1 MFVPDKVLALN
12 NAIGLLVVA
21 AMDPERPDVEALFA
35 DFRLCLNDYDAWA
48 ESFWTG
54 KALDIEQ
61 VFKVG
66 HDVRLVAPKNSTPPV
81 SSTVAA
87 CPAAGPLT
95 LVHMF
100 DAARFVPIG
109 NTPVMLEPL
118 NADGTFGKPVYDEI
132 GPSGILEIRECERSL
147 RYRITFFPNVSAE
160 HVKALYASYQGVIS
174 GLEGWLR
181 NEWTTEFEPS
191 WAEFAEAGFIKRYG
205 LLQQADWRGFE
216 NSLNGLWDDVKQ
228 IYALIADLQVNSEKL
243 LEYLTETEL
252 ETLLEASAESIANL
266 LLVLSDEPLMFI
278 HLAAITSWLR
288 MLPPQFIAEV
298 VAQIRTGI
306 LIGFL
311 LARFTGPAGLKL
323 GISAKVLDK
332 IKSERARKWLAAA
345 SLRLAELGTQSDLT
359 THAGVLKPLAVNVRN
374 APLNPAPAVPLQIN
388 MGTAPVLTVQNPVA
402 ITRDKS
408 AAMTRLG
415 RQEHRDDV
423 SDQAKNPNG
432 DSADCGP
439 LTCTNGCPVSMVTGE
454 ELLTLDDGS
463 LNGLLP
469 FAFTR
474 LYRTSAV
481 EMDCGLGWG
490 WSHSLAHRLELDAEQ
505 VVWTDHE
512 NRRTT
517 FPLPGLSRPA
527 IHNSLSRSAIYL
539 GNKPEELIVALAG
552 ESPRFYHFE
561 NGRLTSISDAYDN
574 RLHITRDRQDRIQRV
589 DNGAGRSL
597 LLRYERRHIVTVEYQ
612 SFHPAD
618 GLVDA
623 WRREQT
629 LIAYRYDARHRLI
642 EATNAA
648 GESERYDYDD
658 QHVILQRQLAGG
670 ASFFWEWERSGK
682 AARCVRHWATF
693 SQMDTRYAWDDDGA
707 VLVKNADGS
716 EEVYVHDDKARLVRR
731 VEPDGAEHLNAYDDQ
746 GRLTNEC
753 SPSGAITQYRY
764 DEVGRLIALIPP
776 EDEPTSYE
784 YRYGFL
790 HARYRGKAVW
800 KYQRNAQGDVT
811 EAIDPDGHIT
821 HYHYD
826 AQGRLLSIR
835 YPDTSRHVFVWN
847 AIGQLVEETLPDG
860 SQRRF
865 SYDVSG
871 RQIARQDE
879 HGAVTQYQWDAV
891 GRLIQTVLPTG
902 ASRAFSYN
910 AYGKITAERDELGRV
925 TRFEYDDD
933 LHLVSRRINPDG
945 TQLRYRYD
953 NARLLLTEIEN
964 ESGERYR
971 LDYTPGGLIRQE
983 TGFDGRRTAYA
994 YDLNGHLLEKT
1005 EFGDDGSQLF
1015 TSYQR
1020 DTAGRLLV
1028 KNLPDGV
1035 NVEYRYDSLGRLV
1048 SVDDGHDHPLE
1059 FAYDKQN
1066 RLITEHQGWGTL
1078 RYGYDACGK
1087 LNHLRLPD
1095 NSQLDY
1101 HHAKGGALTAID
1113 LNGTR
1118 LTSHT
1123 YKADRELQRQQGMLS
1138 SRYDYDEQGRLKAHA
1153 ISQPQH
1159 PLYRRDYTYSAN
1171 GNLEHIADT
1180 RHGQRSYQ
1188 YDPLDRLIR
1197 VRHSR
1202 DQQPESFAHDPAGN
1216 LLMQD
1221 RPGPATLK
1229 GNRLLMQGD
1238 RHFDYDAFGN
1248 LIRERRGAAQKLVT
1262 EYRYDCQHRLIGV
1275 TLPNGN
1281 TASYRY
1287 DAFGRRICKTVD
1299 GHITEYFWQGDNL
1312 VAESGREHYRSY
1324 VYEPGTFRPLAML
1337 DGKGPHQACPFYYQL
1352 DHLGTPQE
1360 LTDYSGDIIWAAQYT
1375 AYGRLTRLNRDTHQV
1390 LDQPLRFQGQY
1401 YDAETGLH
1409 YNRHRYYNPDLG
1421 RYLTPDPSK
1430 LAGGLNGYQYT
1441 RNPTGWV
1448 DPLGLNDCPGG
1459 DGCKRPSFGD
1469 EDPAGKVK
1477 VDEGEATLPT
1487 PKAEIDYLYRGDLR
1501 RPDEIF
1507 DTGFLSLGKSTD
1519 LLLHIWDNRNPPSN
1533 FVSTST
1539 DREVGIDF
1547 GTRYR
1552 TTKGYLYTLK
1562 KIYGHDVNKELHPDD
1577 IPYSYESEIAIPN
1590 GIESKNI
1597 LGATPLKK
1605 DGSYVG
1611 YSIPNPSRNLKND
1624 N

>member
-12 NAIGLLVVA
+12 NVIGLLVVA
-21 AMDPERPDVEALFA
+21 AMDPEQPDVEALLS

-66 HDVRLVAPKNSTPPV
+66 DEVRLVAPKNSTTPV

-87 CPAAGPLT
+87 CPAAGHLT

-118 NADGTFGKPVYDEI
+118 NADGTFGEPVHDEI
-132 GPSGILEIRECERSL
+132 GPSGILEMPGCERSQ
-147 RYRITFFPNVSAE
+147 RYRITFFPNVSAD

-174 GLEGWLR
+174 DLEGWLR
-181 NEWTTEFEPS
+181 YEWTAEFEPS
-191 WAEFAEAGFIKRYG
+191 WAEFSDASFIKRYG

-216 NSLNGLWDDVKQ
+216 TSLNGLWDDVKQ
-228 IYALIADLQVNSEKL
+228 IYTLIADLHVNSEKL

-252 ETLLEASAESIANL
+252 ETLLNASAEAIANL

-298 VAQIRTGI
+298 VAEIRTGI

-332 IKSERARKWLAAA
+332 VKSERARNWLAAA
-345 SLRLAELGTQSDLT
+345 SLKLAGLGTQSDLT
-359 THAGVLKPLAVNVRN
+359 THAGVLKPLAVNVRH
-374 APLNPAPAVPLQIN
+374 APLNPAPSVPLQIST
-388 MGTAPVLTVQNPVA
+388 GAAPVLLVQNPVA
-402 ITRDKS
+402 IARDKS

-415 RQEHRDDV
+415 RQEHRDDAP
-423 SDQAKNPNG
+423 DQAKNPNG
-432 DSADCGP
+432 DSADCGT

-469 FAFTR
+469 FSFTR

-481 EMDCGLGWG
+481 ELDCGLGRG
-490 WSHSLAHRLELDAEQ
+490 WSHSLAHRLELDAEH
-505 VVWTDHE
+505 VVWIDHE

-517 FPLPGLSRPA
+517 FPLPNAGRPA
-527 IHNSLSRSAIYL
+527 IHNSLSRAAIYL
-539 GNKPEELIVALAG
+539 GNTPEELVRALAG
-552 ESPRFYHFE
+552 AEPRFYHFV
-561 NGRLTSISDAYDN
+561 NGRLTTISDAYDN
-574 RLHITRDRQDRIQRV
+574 RLYISRDRQDRILRI
-589 DNGAGRSL
+589 DNGAGHSL

-612 SFHPAD
+612 SVQPTEE
-618 GLVDA
+618 LVDA
-623 WRREQT
+623 WRTEQT

-670 ASFFWEWERSGK
+670 ASFFWEWERPGK
-682 AARCVRHWATF
+682 AARCIRHWATF
-693 SQMDTRYAWDDDGA
+693 SQMDTRYAWDDDGG
-707 VLVKNADGS
+707 VLVKNVDGS

-731 VEPDGAEHLNAYDDQ
+731 VEPDGGEYLKAYDQKGQLIAEQ
-746 GRLTNEC
+746 GPL
-753 SPSGAITQYRY
+753 GAITHFRY
-764 DEVGRLIALIPP
+764 DEMGRLITLIPP
-776 EDEPTSYE
+776 EEEPTSYE
-784 YRYGFL
+784 YRNGYL
-790 HARYRGKAVW
+790 HARYRGQAVW

-826 AQGRLLSIR
+826 AQGRLLSVR
-835 YPDTSRHVFVWN
+835 SPDNSRHVFVWD
-847 AIGQLVEETLPDG
+847 AIGQLIEETLPDG
-860 SQRRF
+860 SQRCF
-865 SYDVSG
+865 SYDVLG
-871 RQIARQDE
+871 RQISRQDE
-879 HGAVTQYQWDAV
+879 HGAVTHYQWDAV
-891 GRLIQTVLPTG
+891 GRLIQTILPTG
-902 ASRAFSYN
+902 ASRTFSYN

-925 TRFEYDDD
+925 TRFEYNDD

-953 NARLLLTEIEN
+953 NARLLLTDIKN
-964 ESGERYR
+964 ESGEHYR

-983 TGFDGRRTAYA
+983 TGFDGRCTAYA
-994 YDLNGHLLEKT
+994 YDPNGHLLEKT
-1005 EFGDDGSQLF
+1005 EFGDNGTQLF

-1020 DTAGRLLV
+1020 DTSGRLLV

-1059 FAYDKQN
+1059 FEYDKQN

-1078 RYGYDACGK
+1078 RYAYDACGK
-1087 LNHLRLPD
+1087 LYHLRLPD
-1095 NSQLDY
+1095 NSKLDY
-1101 HHAKGGALTAID
+1101 HHAKGGVLTAID

-1123 YKADRELQRQQGMLS
+1123 YKVGRELQRQQGVLS
-1138 SRYDYDEQGRLKAHA
+1138 SKYDYDEQGRLKAHA

-1159 PLYRRDYTYSAN
+1159 PLYRRDYAYSAN

-1202 DQQPESFAHDPAGN
+1202 DQHPESFAHDPAGN

-1238 RHFDYDAFGN
+1238 RHFNYDAFGN
-1248 LIRERRGAAQKLVT
+1248 LIRERRGTAQKLVT
-1262 EYRYDCQHRLIGV
+1262 EYRYDCQHRLTGA
-1275 TLPNGN
+1275 TLPNGS
-1281 TASYRY
+1281 TVSYRY
-1287 DAFGRRICKTVD
+1287 DAFGRRISKTVE
-1299 GHITEYFWQGDNL
+1299 GKTTEFFWQGEQL
-1312 VAESGREHYRSY
+1312 VAEHSQDHHRSY

-1375 AYGRLTRLNRDTHQV
+1375 AYGRLTRLNRDSHQV

-1401 YDAETGLH
+1401 FDAETGLH
-1409 YNRHRYYNPDLG
+1409 YNRHRYYNPDVG

-1448 DPLGLNDCPGG
+1448 DPLGLNDCPGE
-1459 DGCKRPSFGD
+1459 DGCNRPSFGD
-1469 EDPAGKVK
+1469 EDPTNKAAV
-1477 VDEGEATLPT
+1477 VDRGPVPPKPKGEA
-1487 PKAEIDYLYRGDLR
+1487 DYLYRGDGR
-1501 RPDEIF
+1501 EPDDVFEN
-1507 DTGFLSLGKSTD
+1507 GFKSKGKSND
-1519 LLLHIWDNRNPPSN
+1519 LLLHSIDSDHPPSN
-1533 FVSTST
+1533 FISTSYS
-1539 DREVGIDF
+1539 REAGKLF
-1547 GTRYR
+1547 ATGFNTRM
-1552 TTKGYLYTLK
+1552 GYLYTLQ
-1562 KIYGHDVNKELHPDD
+1562 KIPGYDLKKELGSM
-1577 IPYSYESEIAIPN
+1577 YQFGAEKEIAIPRR
-1590 GIESKNI
+1590 IKNEDV
-1597 LGATPLKK
+1597 LGATLIIDNGKEF
-1605 DGSYVG
+1605 G
-1611 YSIPNPSRNLKND
+1611 YSIPNPNRVIKK
-1624 N
+1624 